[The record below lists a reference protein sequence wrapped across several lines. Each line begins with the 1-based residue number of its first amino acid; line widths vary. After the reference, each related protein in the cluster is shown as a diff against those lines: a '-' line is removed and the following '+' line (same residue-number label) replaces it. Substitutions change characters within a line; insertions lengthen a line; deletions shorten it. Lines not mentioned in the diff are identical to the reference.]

1 MKERGRSVETTVTS
15 RETSVAIV
23 LLGVTDE
30 MTLIRAVA
38 NFRAVFR
45 RCCLGRVA
53 TSGFRLD
60 RLLGRRALLTERS
73 IGRAHLS
80 NAR

>member
-30 MTLIRAVA
+30 MTLLRAVA
-38 NFRAVFR
+38 NFRVVFPSV
-45 RCCLGRVA
+45 LFGA
-53 TSGFRLD
+53 S
-60 RLLGRRALLTERS
+60 
-73 IGRAHLS
+73 
-80 NAR
+80 